1 MDDAANPTPTSS
13 SSSAAAAAAAAAAQH
28 QQLQRQIFLMQQ
40 AQAQSQSQGH
50 APTPQ
55 QLSQQAMSRFP
66 SNIDA
71 HLRPLGPIRFQQPP
85 QPQPQPP
92 QPPPSQPQQQQQ
104 QQQHSGAPSPSQSQA
119 SPQQQQQQQ
128 QQQAAAMAAAA
139 ARVRSP
145 EVEMALQDAMRVC
158 NPDIKTPFQSIED
171 AVNRA
176 YCIGNIYRNPIAFQ
190 EMYEAQRPPYNES
203 FLFILR
209 MEPCALIF
217 GHTDWFNK
225 FCPKQKP
232 HHFPQIFPSSQSTSA
247 PTMDAATNYT
257 PTSSASTV
265 AQNQLHQRQIFLMQ
279 QAQAQAQAQ
288 GQGHTPT
295 PQQLSQQAMSFF
307 PSNIDAHLP
316 LPGPDSTPTSSAST
330 VVQNQLHQR
339 QIFLMQQAQ
348 AQAQAQG
355 QGHTPTPQQLS
366 QQAMSFFPSNID
378 AHLPLPGPIR
388 FQQPLP
394 QQPPPLPQQQ
404 PQQIHSWGPSL
415 LQSWAS
421 LQQQQQAAVAAVAR
435 VQSPEVEMALQDVMQ
450 VCNPDIKTPFQSV
463 KDAVNR
469 LLPYHV
475 VADYEAEEDDRI
487 LDSDTTGQIPSRL
500 QQWDHNILVK
510 IAEFTTTFEKQ
521 VLAYNIMTKKRA
533 IGEFRSEER
542 LMLEQ
547 ALLMEEKQAMMGLRA
562 QIESR
567 EKAGREAAEAK
578 MRMAMAEQARAEA
591 QAHSEMIGHGPLR
604 AHAAASQGEDGPSH
618 EMMQEQGEDGWGN
631 AQRDDEDPSEDF
643 LNDENEPE
651 NGNSDMQE
659 DWRRSGELDL
669 NSR

>member
-145 EVEMALQDAMRVC
+145 EVEMALQDAMR
-158 NPDIKTPFQSIED
+158 
-171 AVNRA
+171 
-176 YCIGNIYRNPIAFQ
+176 
-190 EMYEAQRPPYNES
+190 
-203 FLFILR
+203 
-209 MEPCALIF
+209 
-217 GHTDWFNK
+217 
-225 FCPKQKP
+225 
-232 HHFPQIFPSSQSTSA
+232 
-247 PTMDAATNYT
+247 
-257 PTSSASTV
+257 
-265 AQNQLHQRQIFLMQ
+265 
-279 QAQAQAQAQ
+279 
-288 GQGHTPT
+288 
-295 PQQLSQQAMSFF
+295 
-307 PSNIDAHLP
+307 
-316 LPGPDSTPTSSAST
+316 
-330 VVQNQLHQR
+330 
-339 QIFLMQQAQ
+339 
-348 AQAQAQG
+348 
-355 QGHTPTPQQLS
+355 
-366 QQAMSFFPSNID
+366 
-378 AHLPLPGPIR
+378 
-388 FQQPLP
+388 
-394 QQPPPLPQQQ
+394 
-404 PQQIHSWGPSL
+404 
-415 LQSWAS
+415 
-421 LQQQQQAAVAAVAR
+421 
-435 VQSPEVEMALQDVMQ
+435 
-450 VCNPDIKTPFQSV
+450 TPFQSV

>member
-1 MDDAANPTPTSS
+1 MDDPANPTPTSS
-13 SSSAAAAAAAAAAQH
+13 SSSSAAAAAAAAAAAQH

-40 AQAQSQSQGH
+40 AQAQSQSQAQGH

-92 QPPPSQPQQQQQ
+92 QPPPQPQPQQQQP
-104 QQQHSGAPSPSQSQA
+104 HSGAPSPSQSQV
-119 SPQQQQQQQ
+119 SPQ

-158 NPDIKTPFQSIED
+158 NPDIKTPFQSLE
-171 AVNRA
+171 
-176 YCIGNIYRNPIAFQ
+176 
-190 EMYEAQRPPYNES
+190 
-203 FLFILR
+203 
-209 MEPCALIF
+209 
-217 GHTDWFNK
+217 
-225 FCPKQKP
+225 
-232 HHFPQIFPSSQSTSA
+232 
-247 PTMDAATNYT
+247 
-257 PTSSASTV
+257 
-265 AQNQLHQRQIFLMQ
+265 
-279 QAQAQAQAQ
+279 
-288 GQGHTPT
+288 
-295 PQQLSQQAMSFF
+295 
-307 PSNIDAHLP
+307 
-316 LPGPDSTPTSSAST
+316 
-330 VVQNQLHQR
+330 
-339 QIFLMQQAQ
+339 
-348 AQAQAQG
+348 
-355 QGHTPTPQQLS
+355 
-366 QQAMSFFPSNID
+366 
-378 AHLPLPGPIR
+378 
-388 FQQPLP
+388 
-394 QQPPPLPQQQ
+394 
-404 PQQIHSWGPSL
+404 
-415 LQSWAS
+415 
-421 LQQQQQAAVAAVAR
+421 
-435 VQSPEVEMALQDVMQ
+435 
-450 VCNPDIKTPFQSV
+450 
-463 KDAVNR
+463 DAVNR

-562 QIESR
+562 EIESR

-669 NSR
+669 NSRVSQTAGRGYRARPDGITVKNGTKLCKIY

>member
-13 SSSAAAAAAAAAAQH
+13 SSAAAAAAAAAQH

-40 AQAQSQSQGH
+40 AQAQAQAQSQGH

-85 QPQPQPP
+85 QQQPPQPQPP
-92 QPPPSQPQQQQQ
+92 QQQQQP
-104 QQQHSGAPSPSQSQA
+104 HSGGPSPSQSQA
-119 SPQQQQQQQ
+119 SPQQQQQQQQ

-176 YCIGNIYRNPIAFQ
+176 YCIWNSYRNPVAFQ
-190 EMYEAQRPPYNES
+190 EISY
-203 FLFILR
+203 
-209 MEPCALIF
+209 
-217 GHTDWFNK
+217 
-225 FCPKQKP
+225 
-232 HHFPQIFPSSQSTSA
+232 FPSSHSTST
-247 PTMDAATNYT
+247 PTMDAAANST

-265 AQNQLHQRQIFLMQ
+265 AQNQQLQRQIFLMQ

-288 GQGHTPT
+288 GQGHTPS
-295 PQQLSQQAMSFF
+295 PQQLSQLAMSC
-307 PSNIDAHLP
+307 
-316 LPGPDSTPTSSAST
+316 
-330 VVQNQLHQR
+330 
-339 QIFLMQQAQ
+339 
-348 AQAQAQG
+348 
-355 QGHTPTPQQLS
+355 
-366 QQAMSFFPSNID
+366 FPSNID

-394 QQPPPLPQQQ
+394 QQPPPP
-404 PQQIHSWGPSL
+404 PQQIHSWGSSL

-421 LQQQQQAAVAAVAR
+421 LQQQQAAAAAAMPR
-435 VQSPEVEMALQDVMQ
+435 VQSPEVKMALQDVMQ

-463 KDAVNR
+463 EDAVNR

-562 QIESR
+562 EIESR

-631 AQRDDEDPSEDF
+631 AQREDEDPSDDF